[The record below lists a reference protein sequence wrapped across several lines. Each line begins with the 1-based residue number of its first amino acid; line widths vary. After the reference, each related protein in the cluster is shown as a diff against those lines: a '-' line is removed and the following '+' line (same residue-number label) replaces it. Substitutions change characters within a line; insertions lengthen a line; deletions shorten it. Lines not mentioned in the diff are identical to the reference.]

1 MPSPS
6 LLQTLLGS
14 LLDVPF
20 VDALSGKA
28 ISIIKAH
35 FTFSPSE
42 MSSAYQDAYRYA
54 LVVISVG
61 LHAPDKKFAEQI
73 ERHYLQA
80 FAKQY
85 ALSSEELSAFR
96 ASAAESI
103 KYFAK
108 HKDKIFQIE
117 EITDEDLM
125 ALISYKDSYAFT
137 DLVLEQMQ
145 GIAPLDD
152 TLAAFLRYE
161 GQLGDSVLFFFRE
174 IVRKDERLEKTQA
187 ALLREGLCL
196 EVRKLEENLDH
207 LKAIQ
212 ENSRFLGEQI
222 APQLTQLQ
230 LAQSIWEIRHD
241 QLIRFHHCFEN
252 HLEEMLEWAKD
263 LYSTLIYEDEVK
275 SLVEKILQKLSE
287 MMARHDLS
295 SQIKARD
302 EFTRHN
308 SASLQLIRKA
318 ALQLKELS
326 PPASKY
332 SRFFLML
339 GSALSSIGEPA
350 EHLFMQVIENNSKD
364 SEKALAYFNLF
375 QVQLR
380 CQAYSEALK
389 NLQAAIAIDPEK
401 YALHDIYKYPIE
413 KLLGAGGMGCV
424 FLCQN
429 NNPVIRKKMVVVKC
443 FWENVKGFEE
453 AIAMRDIAG
462 VPEPLD
468 FGYLDVFKQERAFFV
483 TEYIEGAIDGET
495 WLEKYGPMDLKTG
508 LAVGLQIAKGLQFA
522 HEMGIYHLYLK
533 PANVLLKQTG
543 IGIAVKITDFG
554 LSQAVISLRSQAQPS
569 QASKFGQAVFGS
581 LDYVPPEHD
590 KPTVINDIFAFGA
603 TMYRLLT
610 GLNPR
615 DFFKE
620 KLPDLPA
627 LRDLLFDCIEGKD
640 GLEREL
646 FSHLKAIEESQ
657 RLKKRLLCRYIDNG
671 DGTVTDNKTG
681 LVWLK
686 NANCF
691 GRQNWKT
698 ALQTAANLA
707 HGQYG
712 LSDGSMPG
720 MWRLPTKEEW
730 EAMVDKRYEKPALVN
745 AAETG
750 QWTEGDAFLGVQASY
765 YWSSTTDADLRSFA
779 WYVYLYYG
787 YVDIT
792 DKTYFSY
799 VWPVRYSY
807 SDQYLGPEI

>member
-1 MPSPS
+1 
-6 LLQTLLGS
+6 
-14 LLDVPF
+14 
-20 VDALSGKA
+20 
-28 ISIIKAH
+28 
-35 FTFSPSE
+35 
-42 MSSAYQDAYRYA
+42 MSSACQEAYRYA
-54 LVVISVG
+54 LVAISAG
-61 LHAPDKKFAEQI
+61 LQAHDKKIADEI

-85 ALSSEELSAFR
+85 PLSSEELPTFR
-96 ASAAESI
+96 ASAAESL
-103 KYFAK
+103 KDFAR
-108 HKDKIFQIE
+108 HKDKIFQIK

-125 ALISYKDSYAFT
+125 ALISYKDRYAFT

-145 GIAPLDD
+145 GIAPLDE

-161 GQLGDSVLFFFRE
+161 GQLGDSVLFFIRE
-174 IVRKDERLEKTQA
+174 IIRKDERLKKTQA

-196 EVRKLEENLDH
+196 EVRKLEESIEH

-212 ENSRFLGEQI
+212 ENSPFLGEQI

-241 QLIRFHHCFEN
+241 QQIRFSHCFEN

-263 LYSTLIYEDEVK
+263 LYSTLTYEDDVK
-275 SLVEKILQKLSE
+275 SLVEEILQKLSE
-287 MMARHDLS
+287 MMARYDLS

-302 EFTRHN
+302 EFIRHN
-308 SASLQLIRKA
+308 NASLQLIRKA
-318 ALQLKELS
+318 ASQLKKLS

-332 SRFFLML
+332 SRFFLAL

-350 EHLFMQVIENNSKD
+350 EHLFLQVIENNSKE

-380 CQAYSEALK
+380 RQAYSEALK
-389 NLQAAIAIDPEK
+389 NLQAAIAIDPDK
-401 YALHDIYKYPIE
+401 YALHDIHKYPLE
-413 KLLGAGGMGCV
+413 KFLGAGGMGCV
-424 FLCQN
+424 FLCRN
-429 NNPVIRKKMVVVKC
+429 NNPVIKKKWVVVKC
-443 FWENVKGFEE
+443 FWEKVKGFKE
-453 AIAMRDIAG
+453 AIAMRDIAE

-495 WLEKYGPMDLKTG
+495 WLEKYGSMDLKTG
-508 LAVGLQIAKGLQFA
+508 LAVGLQIAEDLQFA
-522 HEMGIYHLYLK
+522 HDMGIYHLYLK
-533 PANVLLKQTG
+533 PANVLLKQTET
-543 IGIAVKITDFG
+543 GIAVKITDFG
-554 LSQAVISLRSQAQPS
+554 LSPSVISLRSQAQPN
-569 QASKFGQAVFGS
+569 QASKFGQAVFSS
-581 LDYVPPEHD
+581 LDYVPPEHN
-590 KPTVINDIFAFGA
+590 KLTVINDIFAFGA

-615 DFFKE
+615 YFFKE
-620 KLPDLPA
+620 KLPDVPA

-646 FSHLKAIEESQ
+646 FSQLKAIEKSQ
-657 RLKKRLLCRYIDNG
+657 RPKQRLSCRYIDNG

-698 ALQTAANLA
+698 ALESVANLA

-712 LSDGSMPG
+712 LSDGSTPS

-730 EAMVDKRYEKPALVN
+730 EAMVDKRYEKPALAN

-765 YWSSTTDADLRSFA
+765 YWSSTTDAELTSFA
-779 WYVYLYYG
+779 WYAYLYYG
-787 YVDIT
+787 YVDIS
-792 DKTYFSY
+792 DKTYFNY
-799 VWPVRYSY
+799 VWPVR
-807 SDQYLGPEI
+807 